1 MAALKFTNP
10 IFDSKTIKR
19 DIQIVSAESN
29 RENTTELPKGNPTL
43 EWLGLYWLF
52 QSCNTVWLSGTNVKE
67 KYEKST
73 LVRDFILKS
82 YINISSFSPKKYTH
96 FPIFS
101 VLKALDLMVWSH
113 DLW

>member
-52 QSCNTVWLSGTNVKE
+52 
-67 KYEKST
+67 
-73 LVRDFILKS
+73 
-82 YINISSFSPKKYTH
+82 
-96 FPIFS
+96 
-101 VLKALDLMVWSH
+101 
-113 DLW
+113 